1 VFDALVIGSGPA
13 GLAIAAALCERG
25 LKVQGLTPTSPDA
38 EWPNTYGIWRD
49 ELESLGLTDLLGHCW
64 TDTTAYFGP
73 EEMALNRAYGLFDKH
88 KLQAHLLE
96 QCDRNYLS
104 WHQDFAAT
112 IKHTPDHSYILT
124 QGGQELKARIV
135 IDASGHEPVF
145 LQRSKTA
152 PISFQA
158 AYGIIGRFSAPPVRS
173 GQFVLMDYRSDHLS
187 AEERKDPPTF
197 LYAMDMGDD
206 VYFVEETSLSH
217 NPAVSFK
224 VLEQRLHQR
233 LAHRGVHLK
242 ETHHVEHCLFPM
254 NLPLPDFNQP
264 IVGFGGAASMVHPAS
279 GYMVG
284 ALLRRAP
291 GLADAIAQS
300 LNSGN
305 ASPSQTAQAAWQA
318 LWSQEKV
325 RKHYLYLFGL
335 EKLMRF
341 NEQQLTSFFTTFFS
355 LPQSEWSGFL
365 ADTHPTPEL
374 LRAMLHLFG
383 IAPNGVRLGLMNT
396 VGREGRLFW
405 QAVTA

>member
-1 VFDALVIGSGPA
+1 MVIGSGPA
-13 GLAIAAALCERG
+13 GLAIAAALCEAG
-25 LKVQGLTPTSPDA
+25 LTVQGLTPTSPDA
-38 EWPNTYGIWRD
+38 EWPNTYGIWCD
-49 ELESLGLTDLLGHCW
+49 ELEALGLTDLLAHRW
-64 TDTTAYFGP
+64 TDSTAYFGP
-73 EEMALNRAYGLFDKH
+73 EEMALNREYGLFDKR
-88 KLQAHLLE
+88 KLQAHLLG
-96 QCDRNYLS
+96 QCDRNSLS
-104 WHQDFAAT
+104 WYQDAAASLE
-112 IKHTPDHSYILT
+112 HTADHSRITT

-135 IDASGHEPVF
+135 IDASGHKPVF
-145 LQRSKTA
+145 IRRSQSIPVA
-152 PISFQA
+152 FQA
-158 AYGIIGRFSAPPVRS
+158 AYGIVGRFSSPPVRS

-187 AEERKDPPTF
+187 AKERQEPPTF
-197 LYAMDMGDD
+197 LYAMDMGND

-233 LAHRGVHLK
+233 LAYRGVHLK
-242 ETHHVEHCLFPM
+242 EAHHVEHCLFPM
-254 NLPLPDFNQP
+254 NLPLPDFDQP
-264 IVGFGGAASMVHPAS
+264 IVGFGGAAGMVHPAS

-291 GLADAIAQS
+291 GLADAIAQA
-300 LNSGN
+300 LN
-305 ASPSQTAQAAWQA
+305 ASNPTPTETAHAAWKT

-341 NEQQLTSFFTTFFS
+341 DEQQLTSFFTTFFS

-383 IAPNGVRLGLMNT
+383 IAPNKVRLGLMNT
-396 VGREGRLFW
+396 AGREGRLFW